1 MQLNIK
7 ALATAGAVLW
17 GGSFLFLGIVNLIV
31 ADYGSGWLSLA
42 ASMYP
47 GYGGPDGFGSVV
59 VVTLWALIDG
69 AVAGAILAWIYNL
82 VAKKGQAS

>member
-7 ALATAGAVLW
+7 ALAIAGAVLW

-47 GYGGPDGFGSVV
+47 GYDGPDGFGSVI

-82 VAKKGQAS
+82 VAKERQAA

>member
-7 ALATAGAVLW
+7 ALAIAGAVLW
-17 GGSFLFLGIVNLIV
+17 GGSFLFLGIVNLIF

-47 GYGGPDGFGSVV
+47 GYHGPDGFGSVI
-59 VVTLWALIDG
+59 VVTLYALIDG
-69 AVAGAILAWIYNL
+69 AIGGAILAWIYNL

>member
-7 ALATAGAVLW
+7 ALAVAGAVLW
-17 GGSFLFLGIVNLIV
+17 GGSFLLLGIVNLIF

-42 ASMYP
+42 ASIYP
-47 GYGGPDGFGSVV
+47 GYHGPGGFGSVI
-59 VVTLWALIDG
+59 VVTLYALIDG
-69 AVAGAILAWIYNL
+69 AIGGAILAWIYNL